1 MRAIP
6 VRQRKGGRRT
16 PMRLKGKGRRQR
28 ATQGPKWRE
37 AFFIKRKYRFTDTAE
52 ENSGLLGTG
61 PKDSQERSRSAH
73 ADIELSAK

>member
-16 PMRLKGKGRRQR
+16 PMRLKGKGRGRR

-37 AFFIKRKYRFTDTAE
+37 AFFIKRKYRFT
-52 ENSGLLGTG
+52 ENSALLGTG
-61 PKDSQERSRSAH
+61 PKDRREVASAH